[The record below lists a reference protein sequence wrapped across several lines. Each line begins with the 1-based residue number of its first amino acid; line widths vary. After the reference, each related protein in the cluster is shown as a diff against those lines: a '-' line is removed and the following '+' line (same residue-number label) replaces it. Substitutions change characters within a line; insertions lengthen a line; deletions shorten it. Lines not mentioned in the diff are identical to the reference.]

1 MEKTERQQIAA
12 MLGRKGGETTAQRY
26 SKEQLSQWGK
36 DGAKKK
42 KELKDMHNGNVDKPA
57 VA

>member
-12 MLGRKGGETTAQRY
+12 MLGKKGGETTAKRY
-26 SKEQLSQWGK
+26 TKEQLAEWGK
-36 DGAKKK
+36 KGAEAKRKKK
-42 KELKDMHNGNVDKPA
+42 DAVGKSFDKPA